1 MKKTI
6 LYYSLTL
13 LLVVLQC
20 ACSDDTEGLWRP
32 PVVLA
37 DEATE
42 ITRYTAVLHGS
53 IQNPEGRSVKG
64 CGFLYSTSR
73 TMADAVTLPLDEAV
87 SDGSFSQALDGLES
101 GKQYYYCS
109 YAFSGSV
116 TERSEVLSFTTAL
129 IEGPTFS
136 EVTADREGVTGLQLR
151 ARLLDNGG
159 NPLSLVGFLY
169 KEVTDDD
176 LSLQIGLP
184 GVVFSSAS
192 AATDSFSV
200 ALSDLRPGHTYVVCA
215 AGVSSDIF
223 GYSPSLL
230 VDIPATTL
238 PALSSVSFSG
248 ASINSFQASARVL
261 NSGTSEVIEKGFC
274 YSREHTEPTLADLSV
289 RDESAGTN
297 IECTLSD
304 IRANETYYV
313 RAYARNSQG
322 CEYGPVATY
331 TNERGIIVETF
342 PADSIIQIRALLHGA
357 ITFNNMGEVKS
368 RGFCWSDVNDRPTVS
383 GNNCVVTGSE
393 NSYSYW
399 LEWLRPDTKYYYRAF
414 VEYGTTIIYGSV
426 HSFTTLPIVL
436 ASVSTVAAAD
446 VTTSEARLFGR
457 IDHNG
462 YGTILRSGFCYGT
475 HPDLLLENSYQAP
488 ATEGNMEVRLSA
500 LDSDCTYYYRAFAE
514 NEAGVSY
521 GEVRSFTT
529 LRRTPSSGDID
540 YPTHD

>member
-1 MKKTI
+1 M
-6 LYYSLTL
+6 
-13 LLVVLQC
+13 
-20 ACSDDTEGLWRP
+20 
-32 PVVLA
+32 VLA

-87 SDGSFSQALDGLES
+87 IDGSFSQALDGLES

-136 EVTADREGVTGLQLR
+136 EVTADQEGVTGLQLR

-192 AATDSFSV
+192 TATDSFAV
-200 ALSDLRPGHTYVVCA
+200 ALSDLSPGRTYVVCA
-215 AGVSSDIF
+215 AGVSNDVF

-357 ITFNNMGEVKS
+357 ITYNNMGEVKS

>member
-64 CGFLYSTSR
+64 CGFLYSSSR
-73 TMADAVTLPLDEAV
+73 TMDEAINRPLGKPV
-87 SDGSFSQALDGLES
+87 SDGSFWVPLYGLES

-136 EVTADREGVTGLQLR
+136 EVTIGWEGVTGLQLR

-159 NPLSLVGFLY
+159 SPLSLVGFLY

-184 GVVFSSAS
+184 GVVFSAAS
-192 AATDSFSV
+192 TATDSFSV
-200 ALSDLRPGHTYVVCA
+200 VLSDLSPGRTYVVCA
-215 AGVSSDIF
+215 AGVSNDVF

-289 RDESAGTN
+289 RDESAGEN
-297 IECTLSD
+297 IECTLSN
-304 IRANETYYV
+304 IRANEVYYV

-331 TNERGIIVETF
+331 TNERGIMVETF
-342 PADSIIQIRALLHGA
+342 SADSIIQIRALLHGA

-426 HSFTTLPIVL
+426 HSFTTLPIVP
-436 ASVSTVAAAD
+436 ASVSTLE
-446 VTTSEARLFGR
+446 VTDISTSQATLFGR

-475 HPDLLLENSYQAP
+475 HPDLLLENSHQAP
-488 ATEGNMEVRLSA
+488 APEGNMEVRLSA

-514 NEAGVSY
+514 NEAGVAY

>member
-42 ITRYTAVLHGS
+42 ITRYTDVLHGS

-87 SDGSFSQALDGLES
+87 IDGLFSQALDGLES

-136 EVTADREGVTGLQLR
+136 EVTADQEGVTGLQLR

-192 AATDSFSV
+192 TATDSFAV
-200 ALSDLRPGHTYVVCA
+200 ALSDLSPGRTYVVCA
-215 AGVSSDIF
+215 AGVSNDVF

-274 YSREHTEPTLADLSV
+274 YSREHAEPTLADLSV

-297 IECTLSD
+297 IECTLTD

-331 TNERGIIVETF
+331 TNEWGIIVETL
-342 PADSIIQIRALLHGA
+342 PADSIIRIRALLHGA
-357 ITFNNMGEVKS
+357 IIFNNVGEVKS

-414 VEYGTTIIYGSV
+414 VEYGTTIIYGSI
-426 HSFTTLPIVL
+426 HTFTTSSIVP

-446 VTTSEARLFGR
+446 VTTSEATLFGR

-475 HPDLLLENSYQAP
+475 HPDLLLENSHQAP
-488 ATEGNMEVRLSA
+488 APEGNMEVRLSA

-514 NEAGVSY
+514 NEAGVAY